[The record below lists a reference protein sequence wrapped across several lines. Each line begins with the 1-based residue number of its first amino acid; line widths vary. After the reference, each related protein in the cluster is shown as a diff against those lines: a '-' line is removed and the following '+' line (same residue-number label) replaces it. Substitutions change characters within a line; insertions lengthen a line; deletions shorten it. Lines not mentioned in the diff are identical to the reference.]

1 MKSPRTIC
9 PFTFS
14 WWEFYVD
21 VLHYRAS
28 AWKEFYFL
36 NELEIT
42 LFVSHSPE
50 RVLFNIKSDGRIKT
64 NLILYYRCHATRA
77 KSEQSLSLVFSMQN
91 VKKQKQW
98 SLKEPT
104 DLCRSAVRPNY
115 PHYLT
120 LNSQYIFSFRAKI
133 GGSRN
138 LSGEISYL
146 MKPTDSYLKT
156 NWPCS
161 VRFLLWQT
169 ASISVVRATAFR

>member
-1 MKSPRTIC
+1 MKGI
-9 PFTFS
+9 
-14 WWEFYVD
+14 
-21 VLHYRAS
+21 L
-28 AWKEFYFL
+28 FL

-104 DLCRSAVRPNY
+104 DLCRSAVIVRPNY
-115 PHYLT
+115 PHYLS
-120 LNSQYIFSFRAKI
+120 LNTFSP
-133 GGSRN
+133 
-138 LSGEISYL
+138 SGQRLGVQEIY
-146 MKPTDSYLKT
+146 PA
-156 NWPCS
+156 
-161 VRFLLWQT
+161 RFLT
-169 ASISVVRATAFR
+169 

>member
-1 MKSPRTIC
+1 M
-9 PFTFS
+9 
-14 WWEFYVD
+14 FYIIE
-21 VLHYRAS
+21 
-28 AWKEFYFL
+28 EFYFP

-104 DLCRSAVRPNY
+104 DLS
-115 PHYLT
+115 
-120 LNSQYIFSFRAKI
+120 RAKT
-133 GGSRN
+133 GASRN

-156 NWPCS
+156 N
-161 VRFLLWQT
+161 
-169 ASISVVRATAFR
+169 